1 MGELRICTTWKET
14 QKTSKPLVAPN
25 SNKQA
30 AQSINTLGNCQS
42 DIRGS
47 TYTSKVRLSLKH
59 LAHDD
64 AMARSL
70 PPKESVHIHTSSGCF
85 SKSSTTGRRAVTLS
99 RRVSQEGPEQ

>member
-42 DIRGS
+42 DLRVLRIR
-47 TYTSKVRLSLKH
+47 
-59 LAHDD
+59 
-64 AMARSL
+64 
-70 PPKESVHIHTSSGCF
+70 PK
-85 SKSSTTGRRAVTLS
+85 
-99 RRVSQEGPEQ
+99 